1 MMFLLA
7 VYSHFESVLW
17 YSLLKVLYLLSISE
31 IEIHNIQVVVY
42 KVGTVETTVDIAA
55 NTQTL
60 WEMAGV
66 FIYNN
71 DLSVTCYVHTYMLQY
86 GQLLVTAMSTHWYIR
101 MYTLHIYIVKLLS
114 GILPRVKSVSFKA
127 YN

>member
-7 VYSHFESVLW
+7 VYSHSESLLW
-17 YSLLKVLYLLSISE
+17 YSLLKVGIVLYLLSISE

-71 DLSVTCYVHTYMLQY
+71 DLSVTL
-86 GQLLVTAMSTHWYIR
+86 
-101 MYTLHIYIVKLLS
+101 
-114 GILPRVKSVSFKA
+114 
-127 YN
+127 